1 MAGIDE
7 RARLKMMPVRELL
20 AEAKAR
26 GIPIKGLLEK
36 SEFIEAL
43 VAASAPAPAAAS
55 SSSSSSGCSAA
66 ELETPRPTVLVE
78 PALSRHL
85 FRRRRPRRTRRCLIA
100 NQSQFK
106 SNSSTLGCE
115 HYRRTGI
122 SRVDRCSQRSDW
134 CHTGRNVSSS

>member
-26 GIPIKGLLEK
+26 GIPTKGLLEK

-43 VAASAPAPAAAS
+43 VAASAPAPATAS

-66 ELETPRPTVLVE
+66 ELETPRPTSGTSAHSAFVMTFGNIIYID
-78 PALSRHL
+78 LS
-85 FRRRRPRRTRRCLIA
+85 LIMIFLIIY
-100 NQSQFK
+100 N
-106 SNSSTLGCE
+106 
-115 HYRRTGI
+115 
-122 SRVDRCSQRSDW
+122 
-134 CHTGRNVSSS
+134 